1 MPFRSWDMATDGIY
15 YAESNP
21 KPVLKFFR
29 FRDSKTFFVRD
40 LPQPPLQSERGLSVS
55 PDGSLILYVQLDTTR
70 NEILTAPT
78 PP

>member
-1 MPFRSWDMATDGIY
+1 MPFRSWGMARDGIY

-29 FRDSKTFFVRD
+29 FRDGKTLVVRD
-40 LPQPPLQSERGLSVS
+40 LPRPPLQSERGLSVS
-55 PDGSLILYVQLDTTR
+55 PDGSLILYVQLDSTR
-70 NEILTAPT
+70 NEILTAQT